1 MLIRRPALVWLLAL
15 AVAGFVLRN
24 AVVQAFAGPDP
35 ARAAAAWPGNPSVLL
50 SKGLTDI
57 GVAATRRQPPPPEAL
72 ADIGRAAA
80 LAPLSHDPLLVR
92 GIIAQQAGDL
102 RLAERAF
109 LAARQRAPREPAPR
123 YFLAQLYLAGGRGG
137 EGLRELATLA
147 RLLPHGP
154 ASVAPSL
161 AAYARTSRD
170 IANLRA
176 TFRDHP
182 VLEDAVL
189 SELSKDAANAD
200 LALRLASR
208 LRTTDGRASDWA
220 RGLISRL
227 VEAGQFD
234 KAHRLWQIASGERAG
249 RALFD
254 PAFRGSQAPPP
265 FNWTLRS
272 DSTGFA
278 EADNKGGLHVYFYG
292 REDSVLASQLLR
304 LSPGRYRLAMKVS
317 GNPGGMLRWSLT
329 CLPARTELLSL
340 PLGAAPSSAPA
351 ADFSVD
357 PACRA
362 QALELRG
369 SAGETVKEA
378 DITISGLTVSGGGG
392 DR

>member
-1 MLIRRPALVWLLAL
+1 MLNRRTAIVWLLAL
-15 AVAGFVLRN
+15 AVAAFVVRN
-24 AVVQAFAGPDP
+24 AVVQSFAGPNP
-35 ARAAAAWPGNPSVLL
+35 ARAAAAWPGHPSVLL
-50 SKGLTDI
+50 SKGLTEI
-57 GVAATRRQPPPPEAL
+57 GVAATRRQPPPPGAL
-72 ADIGRAAA
+72 ADISRAAA

-92 GIIAQQAGDL
+92 GITAQQAGDVQ
-102 RLAERAF
+102 LAERAF

-123 YFLAQLYLAGGRGG
+123 YFLAQLYLTSGRGG

-161 AAYARTSRD
+161 AEYARTSGD
-170 IANLRA
+170 VSNLRA

-189 SELSKDAANAD
+189 TELAKDAANAD
-200 LALRLASR
+200 LAVRLASR
-208 LRTTDGRASDWA
+208 LQTNDGKAPDWV
-220 RGLISRL
+220 RGLLPRL
-227 VEAGQFD
+227 VEAGQFE
-234 KAHRLWQIASGERAG
+234 KAHRLWAIVSGETPLGAV
-249 RALFD
+249 FD
-254 PAFRGSQAPPP
+254 PAFRGSSAPPP

-278 EADNKGGLHVYFYG
+278 ETGNNGGLHVYFYG
-292 REDSVLASQLLR
+292 REDSVLASQLVR
-304 LSPGRYRLAMKVS
+304 LSPGRYRMAMKVS

-329 CLPARTELLSL
+329 CLPARTELLDLS
-340 PLGAAPSSAPA
+340 LGAAASSAPA

-357 PACRA
+357 PACSA

-378 DITISGLTVSGGGG
+378 DITISGLTVSGG
-392 DR
+392 DRDR